1 MKCLYT
7 SSWANTGEDKDREP
21 GKEKTFAIYANYNS
35 KEERIEPSS
44 NQRRTSVFEGMSVT
58 AYACINQDFMHGHG
72 SLAVCHAEAALQAN
86 LLT

>member
-35 KEERIEPSS
+35 NEEWIEPSS
-44 NQRRTSVFEGMSVT
+44 NQGRTSVFEGMSVT